1 MKGRIV
7 KGIAGFYYVYL
18 DNKGL
23 YECKAKGAFRKDH
36 IKPLVGDLVE
46 IDILSEEKHE
56 GNINEI
62 YDRKNA
68 LIRPE
73 VANID
78 QALIVFAMKKPN
90 PNFMVLDKLLLQYQM
105 QNIPVIIDFNKIDLV
120 DESEIERV
128 KDIYNKSG
136 CKVIFTCAKD
146 EASREMVNELLKGKT
161 TSISGPSGVGKSS
174 LVNMLKSREVM
185 ETGNISRKLDRG
197 KHTTRHS
204 EIIRID
210 DDTYIMD
217 TPGFTSFEITGI
229 DAIELEQYYYE
240 FEEYRDCYYKPCSH
254 SHEPDCGV
262 KKALSEGLINQERYN
277 NYIQIFEEIK
287 SKRRY

>member
-7 KGIAGFYYVYL
+7 KGIAGFYYVYVK
-18 DNKGL
+18 DKGL
-23 YECKAKGAFRKDH
+23 FECKAKGAFRKDH
-36 IKPLVGDLVE
+36 IKPLVGDYVE
-46 IDILSEEKHE
+46 IDILSEEKFE
-56 GNINEI
+56 GNIDEI
-62 YDRKNA
+62 YNRSNS

-78 QALIVFAMKKPN
+78 QALIVFAMKKPD
-90 PNFMVLDKLLLQYQM
+90 PNFLVLDKLLLQYRM
-105 QNIPVIIDFNKIDLV
+105 QNIPVIICFNKIDLV
-120 DESEIERV
+120 EEEDLESLE
-128 KDIYNKSG
+128 KMYAFCG
-136 CKVIFTCAKD
+136 CDVIFTCAKD
-146 EASREMVNELLKGKT
+146 DDSREMVKERLKGKT

-174 LVNMLKSREVM
+174 LVNMLKSKEVM

-217 TPGFTSFEITGI
+217 TPGFTSFDVAGI
-229 DAIELEQYYYE
+229 EAADLEQYYAE
-240 FEEYRDCYYKPCSH
+240 FDGLRNCYYKPCSH
-254 SHEPDCGV
+254 THEPECDV
-262 KKALSEGLINQERYN
+262 KRALAEGKISKNRYD
-277 NYIQIFEEIK
+277 NYVQIYDELK